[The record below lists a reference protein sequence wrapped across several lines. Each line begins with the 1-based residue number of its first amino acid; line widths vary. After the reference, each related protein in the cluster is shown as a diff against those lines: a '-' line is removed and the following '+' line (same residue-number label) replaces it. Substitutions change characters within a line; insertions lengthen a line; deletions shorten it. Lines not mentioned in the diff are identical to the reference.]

1 MTSKKWIVSAAILGF
16 LPCVASAQAV
26 LTLRTLALDAA
37 HEAASAALD
46 QCRKNGFK
54 VTVTVLDN
62 RGGTK
67 VVLHDD
73 GSRSLQREG
82 VELARARSA
91 ALALELRAPP
101 DPSATAASSGSC
113 RAMRTHPFPEC
124 FVCGPARASGDGLRI
139 FPGLVAN
146 SDAVAALWTP
156 DASLCDASGCVA
168 PEFLWAALDSPSAF
182 PLLEPESA
190 RALEPMV
197 LGRICVALD
206 GELRADETALLLA
219 WPLAREGRRGIAAA
233 ALFRADGSVIARARA
248 TWASLAGRA

>member
-1 MTSKKWIVSAAILGF
+1 MEAELEIAPRFCGPPGTANGGYLAGRLAAGMAGPVEVS
-16 LPCVASAQAV
+16 
-26 LTLRTLALDAA
+26 LRAPTPLA
-37 HEAASAALD
+37 
-46 QCRKNGFK
+46 
-54 VTVTVLDN
+54 
-62 RGGTK
+62 TK
-67 VVLHDD
+67 LEVVLHDD